1 MSENGARTFHLVTLG
16 CRVNQWDSQAI
27 RQQYERKGFREVPLE
42 AQPSLVILNTCAVTH
57 KAARDARKWISRIR
71 RTHPEARV
79 LVTGCLVPV
88 ENLDADE
95 VVPKETFLRSPTI
108 LDHFGH
114 RHRPVVKVQD
124 GCDFRCTFCIV
135 PHVRGQ
141 SRSRPLQE
149 ILAEVRSLLSRGYQ
163 ELVLAGVE
171 IGSWGRGARATLG
184 DLAQALA
191 DLPGTFRVR
200 FSSLLPIHLDE
211 QLLRLMHERPDRFA
225 PHLHLP
231 LQSGSERVLRTMRR
245 PYHLRTFL
253 RVLEQVR
260 KWLPHAAVGTDVIA
274 GFPGETDR
282 DFLETLQRL
291 EEGGFAYLHVFE
303 YSARKGTPAATLPQ
317 VPAHVRRARVR
328 ALLELDARLRA
339 RFLQSLRG
347 RVTRIL
353 LEKPLSGDWWS
364 GTTDEFAR
372 GRISIPSDARAG
384 TLVKAR
390 VTRVDP
396 HSQTVILHGGS
407 TRHPL

>member
-1 MSENGARTFHLVTLG
+1 MSERASHTFHLVTLG

-27 RQQYERKGFREVPLE
+27 RQQYEKKGYREVPLE

-71 RTHPEARV
+71 RKHPEARV

-88 ENLDADE
+88 ETLDADE
-95 VVPKETFLRSPTI
+95 VVPKEAFLRTPTI

-135 PHVRGQ
+135 PHVRGR
-141 SRSRPLQE
+141 SRSRSLQE
-149 ILAEVRSLLSRGYQ
+149 ILEEVRSLLSHGYQ

-171 IGSWGRGARATLG
+171 IGSWGRETRTSLG

-200 FSSLLPIHLDE
+200 FSSLLPIHLHE
-211 QLLRLMHERPDRFA
+211 RLLRLMHERPDRFA

-231 LQSGSERVLRTMRR
+231 LQSGSERVLRAMRR

-260 KWLPHAAVGTDVIA
+260 AWLPHAAVGTDVIA

-282 DFLETLQRL
+282 DFMDTLRRL

-328 ALLELDARLRA
+328 ALLDLDARLRT

-347 RVTRIL
+347 RTTRIL
-353 LEKPLSGDWWS
+353 LEKPLSGSWWV

-372 GRISIPSDARAG
+372 GKIPLSTNARPGA
-384 TLVKAR
+384 LVDAR
-390 VTRVDP
+390 VTRVDA
-396 HSQTVILHGGS
+396 HSQTVILHGA